1 MGGLRCFRI
10 LWMLEILVIELQV
23 CSVLPNAQFDI
34 LQLLDDPICSA
45 GADKVHA
52 ISSFSSGFVI
62 SSLIW
67 GRRNQGLG
75 AISHVVT
82 VDREI

>member
-23 CSVLPNAQFDI
+23 CGVLPNAQFDI

-45 GADKVHA
+45 KVHT
-52 ISSFSSGFVI
+52 ISSFSPGFVI

-75 AISHVVT
+75 AMCHVVA